1 MRLRRTVEKMLA
13 RRQRQAVRRYM
24 RGYRRLR
31 DTGDLAKVDNIKNAL
46 AHTEI
51 GVAGNASISFFG
63 PSLPFA
69 DKVIRQYLLITI
81 AEKSLNRKL
90 LAASSHAG
98 HSIVHPLPAVWRRA
112 LVAHGFPVSNLRCRL
127 LWMAFLVAMFCYG
140 LFAICRT
147 LMTALARGDAVPMGD
162 TAYFAG
168 ISAGQL
174 PRRQQPS
181 YDIFSWY
188 ASWTSRAPALQ
199 ALTHSIGSPAPT
211 PAGNLPLR
219 FVRQPQP
226 LPAGFD
232 EWRRLAWRYCSLIY
246 LAVAGALRGRWWH
259 VLLLREAAR
268 AADIKA
274 VSPDRLPRDYLINNS
289 GWLYRPI
296 WTYFAEAA
304 GSRVLFYFYSTNC
317 EVFKNPYGYPR
328 QSNHWE
334 LCSWSTYL
342 VWDKYQ
348 KDFIRRLGL
357 NADIQIVGPIW
368 FSDADAEIPSLT
380 GAKVAVFDVQPMRDS
395 IYQSFAL
402 SMEYY
407 TPDTA
412 IRFAEDVVAGAQA
425 SEVQVL
431 WKRKRNIGRNVHSH
445 YAKVLDRLGNAD
457 RIVSIEPSLAA
468 QHVIAGS
475 DCVVSMPFT
484 STAIIAR
491 TMNKPSC
498 YYDPT
503 GLVEADDRAAHGI
516 EILKTAGELNA
527 WIQKNAMVHGPVDGS
542 RQNE

>member
-1 MRLRRTVEKMLA
+1 MRLPRVIKNVLVRHKHKA
-13 RRQRQAVRRYM
+13 IRQYM
-24 RGYRRLR
+24 RGYRQLR
-31 DTGDLAKVDNIKNAL
+31 GTGDLARVEDIKDAL

-51 GVAGNASISFFG
+51 CVAGKASVTFFG
-63 PSLPFA
+63 ASLPFA

-90 LAASSHAG
+90 LAACAHARY
-98 HSIVHPLPAVWRRA
+98 SIVHPLPEVWRRTLA
-112 LVAHGFPVSNLRCRL
+112 AHGFPVSNLRCQL
-127 LWMAFLVAMFCYG
+127 LWMAFLVAMYCYG
-140 LFAICRT
+140 LVAISRT
-147 LMTALARGDAVPMGD
+147 LMTALARRDEAPMGD
-162 TAYFAG
+162 SAYFAG

-174 PRRQQPS
+174 PRRQEPS
-181 YDIFSWY
+181 WDVFSWY
-188 ASWTSRAPALQ
+188 ASWASRAPALQ
-199 ALTHSIGSPAPT
+199 ALTHSIGSPAQAQ
-211 PAGNLPLR
+211 AGGLPLR

-226 LPAGFD
+226 PPVGFY
-232 EWRRLAWRYCSLIY
+232 EWSRLAWRCCGLIY
-246 LAVAGALRGRWWH
+246 LATASALRGRWWH
-259 VLLLREAAR
+259 ALLLREAVR
-268 AADIKA
+268 AAEIQA
-274 VSPDRLPRDYLINNS
+274 VSPDRLPKDYLINNS

-317 EVFKNPYGYPR
+317 EVFKKTHGYPR

-334 LCSWSTYL
+334 LCSWSSYL
-342 VWDKYQ
+342 VWDEYQ

-357 NADIQIVGPIW
+357 DGDIYIVGPIW
-368 FSDADAEIPSLT
+368 FSDADARIPQLT

-412 IRFAEDVVAGAQA
+412 IRFAEDVVAAVQA
-425 SEVQVL
+425 SRAHVL
-431 WKRKRNIGRNVHSH
+431 WKRKRNIGRNVHPL
-445 YAKVLDRLGNAD
+445 YVQVLNRLTNED

-468 QHVIAGS
+468 QHVIAVS

-484 STAIIAR
+484 STAIVAR

-503 GLVEADDRAAHGI
+503 GLVEANDRAAHGI

-527 WIQKNAMVHGPVDGS
+527 WIQKNAVVHASVDGS
-542 RQNE
+542 GQNE

>member
-1 MRLRRTVEKMLA
+1 MRLPRIVEKMLA
-13 RRQRQAVRRYM
+13 RRQRQAAHRYM

-31 DTGDLAKVDNIKNAL
+31 DTGDLARVENVKNVL

-51 GVAGNASISFFG
+51 GVVGNASIKFFG
-63 PSLPFA
+63 TSLPFA

-90 LAASSHAG
+90 LASSTHAG
-98 HSIVHPLPAVWRRA
+98 YSIVHPLPAVWRRA
-112 LVAHGFPVSNLRCRL
+112 LGAQGFPVSNLRCRL

-140 LFAICRT
+140 LVAICRT
-147 LMTALARGDAVPMGD
+147 LMTAVARRDEVPMAD

-174 PRRQQPS
+174 PRSQQPS

-188 ASWTSRAPALQ
+188 ASWASRAPALQ
-199 ALTHSIGSPAPT
+199 ALTHSIRSPAP
-211 PAGNLPLR
+211 AGSLPLR
-219 FVRQPQP
+219 FVGQPQP
-226 LPAGFD
+226 PTVGFG
-232 EWRRLAWRYCSLIY
+232 EWRRLAWRCCTLSC
-246 LAVAGALRGRWWH
+246 LAAASAIRGRWWH
-259 VLLLREAAR
+259 ALLLREAAR
-268 AADIKA
+268 AAEIEA
-274 VSPDRLPRDYLINNS
+274 VSPDRLPRDYLMNNS

-304 GSRVLFYFYSTNC
+304 GSRILFYFYSTNC
-317 EVFKNPYGYPR
+317 EVFKNPHGYPR

-334 LCSWSTYL
+334 LCSWSSYL
-342 VWDKYQ
+342 VWDEYQ

-357 NADIQIVGPIW
+357 NGDIHIVGPIW
-368 FSDADAEIPSLT
+368 FSDADAEIPPLA

-395 IYQSFAL
+395 IYQAFAL
-402 SMEYY
+402 SVEYY

-412 IRFAEDVVAGAQA
+412 IRFAEDVVAAAQA
-425 SEVQVL
+425 SKAQVL
-431 WKRKRNIGRNVHSH
+431 WKRKRNIGSNVHPN
-445 YAKVLDRLGNAD
+445 YAKVLDRLGNED

-468 QHVIAGS
+468 QHVIAVS

-503 GLVEADDRAAHGI
+503 GLVEANDRAAHGV

-527 WIQKNAMVHGPVDGS
+527 WIQKNAVVHGPVDGS
-542 RQNE
+542 NENE